1 MSTLV
6 ISSVRREFV
15 YNGTS
20 IPDPDPKMTPEQVR
34 DTLVTVYPEIAT
46 ATLAGPEPKGDAVRY
61 SFSRAI
67 GSKG

>member
-6 ISSVRREFV
+6 VSPVRREFV

-34 DTLVTVYPEIAT
+34 DTLVAVYPEIAT
-46 ATLAGPEPKGDAVRY
+46 ATLSGPEPKADAVRY
-61 SFSRAI
+61 TFNRAI